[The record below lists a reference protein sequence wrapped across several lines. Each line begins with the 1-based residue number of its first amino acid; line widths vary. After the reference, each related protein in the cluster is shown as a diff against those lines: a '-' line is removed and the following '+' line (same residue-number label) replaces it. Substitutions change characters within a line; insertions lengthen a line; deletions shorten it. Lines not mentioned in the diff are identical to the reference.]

1 MHNVA
6 DSLYECE
13 WKKTKDYIFAD
24 RVMQTYKQSGG
35 VSDFKG
41 LYKALASVRSEY
53 EFGKLSRK

>member
-13 WKKTKDYIFAD
+13 WNKTKDYIFAD
-24 RVMQTYKQSGG
+24 RVMQTHKQSGG

-41 LYKALASVRSEY
+41 L
-53 EFGKLSRK
+53 